1 MKYFSNLP
9 KTNFE
14 SSIGSF
20 TISDFFT
27 YIDLNGSKIRSSTIT
42 VDSKNTLLE
51 EAYSIYK
58 DVNSFWMFL
67 LANNSI
73 NPFILFSTNPAIFKQ
88 ENEEKTS
95 LELTKNLAGTTSYV
109 FPPGSIIA
117 PYIANTGG
125 SYSYSSVGNFN
136 LDGPISIIESVS
148 YHNKTM
154 IIKDQRGA
162 TYTFINQDGNTGS
175 QIVIISPGTGD
186 NYIIEK
192 QYYPIKTKSA
202 IEETLKI
209 ELSSEGYVEDFVS
222 TTKTSSKGSSSKTS
236 TPIVLASTD
245 PTQSTEITALKLVEI
260 QTKSIN
266 AYPVDQSSILKG
278 LFVSAKYI

>member
-27 YIDLNGSKIRSSTIT
+27 YVDINGSNLNTSTIS

-51 EAYSIYK
+51 EAYTVYK

-73 NPFILFSTNPAIFKQ
+73 NPFILFSTNSAFFKD
-88 ENEEKTS
+88 ENEHKTS
-95 LELTKNLAGTTSYV
+95 LELTQDLAGTTSYV

-117 PYIANTGG
+117 PYISNTGG
-125 SYSYSSVGNFN
+125 SYSYSSVGNFD

-148 YHNKTM
+148 YHNNTM

-162 TYTFINQDGNTGS
+162 TYSFINQDGNTGS
-175 QIVIISPGTGD
+175 QVVIISPGTGD
-186 NYIIEK
+186 NYTIQK

-202 IEETLKI
+202 LDETLKI
-209 ELSSEGYVEDFVS
+209 EISEEGYIEDLISPIKSAVNKSS
-222 TTKTSSKGSSSKTS
+222 TKETK
-236 TPIVLASTD
+236 PITLASTN
-245 PTQSTEITALKLVEI
+245 PSQPTEITASKLVEI
-260 QTKSIN
+260 QSKDIRV
-266 AYPVDQSSILKG
+266 YPVDQSSKLKG

>member
-27 YIDLNGSKIRSSTIT
+27 YIDLNGSNLNTSTIS

-51 EAYSIYK
+51 EAHAVYK

-73 NPFILFSTNPAIFKQ
+73 NPFILFSINPAYFKD
-88 ENEEKTS
+88 ENEHKTS
-95 LELTKNLAGTTSYV
+95 LELTQNLAGTTSYV

-148 YHNKTM
+148 YHNNTM

-175 QIVIISPGTGD
+175 QVVIISPGTGD
-186 NYIIEK
+186 NYTIQK

-202 IEETLKI
+202 LEETLKI
-209 ELSSEGYVEDFVS
+209 ELSAEGYIQDFIS
-222 TTKTSSKGSSSKTS
+222 PIRTSMKGSSQKENKPIALPS
-236 TPIVLASTD
+236 TNLSQP
-245 PTQSTEITALKLVEI
+245 TEISVSKLLEI
-260 QTKSIN
+260 QSKDIQV
-266 AYPVDQSSILKG
+266 YPIDQSSKLKG